1 MKTLQK
7 LTFMVSTLVIL
18 SIVSCTEDPCA
29 DVSCLNGGTCNDGT
43 CACAAGYEGVDCGTE
58 QRTKFISTYSFNE
71 SCTSGTYS
79 YTCNIGTSSSGVTKV
94 LLSNF
99 AALTGSTI
107 SATVSGTT
115 LNIAQQNF
123 ALSGQNWGIVGTG
136 QINGSLLTITYTLTF
151 PDNSTDACT
160 ATGTKQ

>member
-7 LTFMVSTLVIL
+7 IALMFLTLATL
-18 SIVSCTEDPCA
+18 SIVSCKEDPCA

-43 CACAAGYEGVDCGTE
+43 CTCASGYEGTDCGTE
-58 QRTKFISTYSFNE
+58 QRAKFTGTYNFNE
-71 SCTSGTYS
+71 SCTSGTYN
-79 YTCNIGTSSSGVTKV
+79 YTTTIGTSSSGVTKV
-94 LLSNF
+94 LLNSF

-107 SATVSGTT
+107 TGTVSGTT
-115 LNIAQQNF
+115 LNISQQNF
-123 ALSGQNWGIVGTG
+123 ALDGQNWGIVGTG
-136 QINGSLLTITYTLTF
+136 QINGNLLTITYTLTF

>member
-7 LTFMVSTLVIL
+7 FTLIVFTLVTL

-29 DVSCLNGGTCNDGT
+29 DVSCLNGGTCNEGT
-43 CACAAGYEGVDCGTE
+43 CACAAGYEGADCGTE
-58 QRTKFISTYSFNE
+58 QRAKFISTYNFNE

-79 YTCNIGTSSSGVTKV
+79 YTCNIGTSSAGVTKV

-107 SATVSGTT
+107 SASVSGTT

-123 ALSGQNWGIVGTG
+123 SLNGQNWGIVGAG